1 MRLLLIEDDPLLA
14 STVRETLA
22 ALNYTVDVANNGLLA
37 DHLLQ
42 HHHFDLVLL
51 DLSLPDK
58 DGLEVLKS
66 LRHRGNHVPV
76 LIVTARDHTGE
87 KVKGLDLG
95 ADDYLAKPFSLD
107 ELEARIRALLRR
119 SHGRSHSTLQLGPL
133 IYDSSTQAL
142 LLDNKPL
149 QLPRREHSLLVGL
162 LNKAEQIIPREL
174 LTEQV
179 FSYEDTVGS
188 NAIEVYISR
197 LRKRLAPY
205 GLSITTIRGIGYRL
219 GIETHAL

>member
-14 STVRETLA
+14 STVRDTLA
-22 ALNYTVDVANNGLLA
+22 ALKYTVDVADNGLLA

-51 DLSLPDK
+51 DLSLPDR

-76 LIVTARDHTGE
+76 LIVTARDHIGE

-119 SHGRSHSTLQLGPL
+119 SQGRSQATLQLGPL
-133 IYDSSTQAL
+133 IYNSSTQEL
-142 LLDNKPL
+142 LLEHRPL
-149 QLPRREHSLLVGL
+149 QLPRREYSLLVGL
-162 LNKAEQIIPREL
+162 LNKAEQVIPREL
-174 LTEQV
+174 LTEQI

-197 LRKRLAPY
+197 LRKRLAPH
-205 GLSITTIRGIGYRL
+205 GLNITTIRGIGYRL
-219 GIETHAL
+219 SLDPHAR